1 MTADLV
7 FTHTLDFSGKN
18 SGRKSSCL
26 MQFWSEQDIP
36 SYQMCRLDFTYCHVL
51 APFGTVWSTV
61 CRDPDGSIKR
71 LREAA
76 VCCSLMEVGKLTRH
90 IFAKATNQFSFPG
103 HQIPTFWC
111 WPSCQLL
118 QNLLVVPLICQL
130 TIRVISIWRILYSKK
145 WFNKHLSSGSQSVTE
160 ANFLTLIL

>member
-90 IFAKATNQFSFPG
+90 IFAKPTNQFSFPG
-103 HQIPTFWC
+103 HHILTFCYVFLCLIQPHKVYLPTLKPKQSFVDFVPC
-111 WPSCQLL
+111 ILVTFKEYNRQLL
-118 QNLLVVPLICQL
+118 AGKTQRNH
-130 TIRVISIWRILYSKK
+130 SI
-145 WFNKHLSSGSQSVTE
+145 
-160 ANFLTLIL
+160 